1 MSAYIIA
8 EAGVNHNGSLAMAL
22 ELVDAAAAAGA
33 DAVKFQTFI
42 AELVISKYASK
53 ADYQKKTTDSSE
65 SQLEMARRLELNREE
80 HLELQGRCIERGI
93 QFLSSPF
100 DEPSVDFL
108 YRTLGLKA
116 LKIPSGEITNAPL
129 LLRAA
134 RTGCSIYMSTGM
146 STLGEIED
154 ALGVLAFGY
163 LREEAPSLEAFGAAF
178 FSEKG
183 QDLLKRNV
191 TLLHCTTEY
200 PAPFGEVNLNAMET
214 LRCAFDLPVGYS
226 DHTEGIAVP
235 IAAVALGAQVIEKH
249 FTLNR
254 TLPGPDHKASLEPDD
269 LAAMVRSIREVEAA
283 LGSGR
288 KIPTP
293 SELKNRNIARKS
305 LVATEDIAKGSVLT
319 EENMTA
325 KRPGDGISPF
335 LFWDCLGSVATADF
349 SKDNKLDLKR
359 M

>member
-1 MSAYIIA
+1 MKVFIIA
-8 EAGVNHNGSLAMAL
+8 EAGVNHNGSLGMAL
-22 ELVDAAAAAGA
+22 RLVDVAAEAGA
-33 DAVKFQTFI
+33 DAVKFQTFT
-42 AELVISKYASK
+42 ADRVISKYASK
-53 ADYQKKTTDSSE
+53 ADYQKKTTDASE

-80 HLELQGRCIERGI
+80 HLEIQTRCIERGI

-108 YRTLGLKA
+108 YRTLGLEA

-134 RTGCSIYMSTGM
+134 RTGCSIYLSTGM

-163 LREEAPSLEAFGAAF
+163 LKEEAPSLEAFRAAF

-183 QDLLKRNV
+183 QGILKRNV

-200 PAPFGEVNLNAMET
+200 PAPFDEVNLNAMET
-214 LRCAFDLPVGYS
+214 LCRAFDLTVGYS

-249 FTLNR
+249 FTLDR
-254 TLPGPDHKASLEPDD
+254 TLSGPDHKASLEPRD
-269 LAAMVRSIREVEAA
+269 LAAMIRSIREVEAS
-283 LGSGR
+283 LGNGK
-288 KIPTP
+288 KIPSP
-293 SELKNRNIARKS
+293 SEIKNRSIARKS
-305 LVATEDIAKGSVLT
+305 LVAAENIKPGSLLT
-319 EENMTA
+319 EENMTE

-335 LFWDCLGSVATADF
+335 LFWDFLGTNATRDF
-349 SKDNKLDLKR
+349 PKDEKLDSKR

>member
-1 MSAYIIA
+1 
-8 EAGVNHNGSLAMAL
+8 SLDTAL
-22 ELVDAAAAAGA
+22 ELVDAAAEAGA
-33 DAVKFQTFI
+33 DAVKFQTFA
-42 AELVISKYASK
+42 AELVISKYAPK

-65 SQLEMARRLELNREE
+65 SQLDMVRRLELNREE
-80 HLELQGRCIERGI
+80 HLELQTRCIERGI

-108 YRTLGLKA
+108 YRTLGLEA

-163 LREEAPSLEAFGAAF
+163 LSEESPSLEAFRVAF

-183 QDLLKRNV
+183 QSILKRNV

-200 PAPFGEVNLNAMET
+200 PAPFDEVNLNTMET
-214 LRCAFDLPVGYS
+214 LRRAFDLTVGYS
-226 DHTEGIAVP
+226 DHTEGIVVP

-249 FTLNR
+249 FTLDR

-269 LAAMVRSIREVEAA
+269 LARMIRSIREVEAA
-283 LGSGR
+283 LGNGK
-288 KIPTP
+288 KIPTY

-305 LVATEDIAKGSVLT
+305 LVAAEDIPKGSILT
-319 EENMTA
+319 KENMTA

-335 LFWDCLGSVATADF
+335 RFWDCLGSVATADF